1 MKTVLK
7 NLGGTAFGV
16 AVYLGLVQIALLF
29 VATMLAGHA
38 ASEVAAAISLPFI
51 VLMLVSGAISGLL
64 VGAVHSIARLSLA
77 LGSYAIAAMLV
88 SFALLCVSYATD
100 ATTAVNLGVVISTLV
115 SGAIT
120 GVCAGLGVRT
130 VNALGARM
138 ARR

>member
-64 VGAVHSIARLSLA
+64 VGAVHSIARL
-77 LGSYAIAAMLV
+77 IP
-88 SFALLCVSYATD
+88 
-100 ATTAVNLGVVISTLV
+100 
-115 SGAIT
+115 
-120 GVCAGLGVRT
+120 VRP
-130 VNALGARM
+130 
-138 ARR
+138 

>member
-16 AVYLGLVQIALLF
+16 AVYLGIVQIALLF
-29 VATMLAGHA
+29 VATLLAGHA
-38 ASEVAAAISLPFI
+38 ASEVAAAITLPFV
-51 VLMLVSGAISGLL
+51 VLVLVSGAISGLL
-64 VGAVHSIARLSLA
+64 VGAVHSIARLSPA

-88 SFALLCVSYATD
+88 SFALLCVSYATG
-100 ATTAVNLGVVISTLV
+100 ATTAVSLGVIISTLV

-130 VNALGARM
+130 INALGARM